1 MKKILFF
8 FICVISF
15 HVSYSQGHKVTKFT
29 FQKAATVDLSKITT
43 DYSPKMMVIE
53 MPEQGGEEEMVKYN
67 YPENYHQYKQKMQ
80 AVVLPTLNLG
90 QSFVANSWGL
100 STPNDN
106 DFAISNTGWICSVI
120 NTKIYTKNVV
130 TNSAPQ
136 AKSLAAWTTPI
147 NNKHQEFDPK
157 VMYDPNTDRFV
168 MVCLVGFVDTTS
180 KVIIGF
186 SQTNNPGGAWNLYQ
200 FPGNPLNNNLWT
212 DYPMLSI
219 TDKEIFLSVNLLV
232 NDLPWQTGFVETI
245 IWQMDKSAG
254 YAGSLMPAAL
264 HSNITFNGKP
274 IRNLCPVKG
283 GSQLY
288 SPNMYFIS
296 NRNLASV
303 NDSVFLVNVTD
314 TIGAPGGTLTVKC
327 MTTNVPYNF
336 PPDGRQTFT
345 SQTLA
350 TNDCRNL
357 GAFYENG
364 KIQYVHNTK
373 NTLNNQPTVY
383 HGVIN
388 SPAAV
393 SPTVTGYIIQND
405 TMDFAYPNISYAGNS
420 GTDNTSIITFDHSSD
435 KVFAGC
441 SAIRGDGA
449 GNYSPVLR
457 IQNGVTYVDLL
468 GQNQER
474 WGDYSGSQRV
484 YSNPGEVWMSG
495 YYAYTY
501 NGSYPYAHA
510 AWVAQIGL
518 NPIFVTDTKKEEQ
531 KVAETK
537 LYPNPAKDIFMVE
550 LNLPEP
556 EYLTFSIYDAQGK
569 LIDVILRDW
578 IKVVQN
584 VFSFNTQNL
593 GKGIYFLKI
602 TGKNTAITKKVVVE

>member
-1 MKKILFF
+1 
-8 FICVISF
+8 
-15 HVSYSQGHKVTKFT
+15 
-29 FQKAATVDLSKITT
+29 
-43 DYSPKMMVIE
+43 
-53 MPEQGGEEEMVKYN
+53 
-67 YPENYHQYKQKMQ
+67 
-80 AVVLPTLNLG
+80 
-90 QSFVANSWGL
+90 
-100 STPNDN
+100 
-106 DFAISNTGWICSVI
+106 
-120 NTKIYTKNVV
+120 
-130 TNSAPQ
+130 
-136 AKSLAAWTTPI
+136 
-147 NNKHQEFDPK
+147 
-157 VMYDPNTDRFV
+157 
-168 MVCLVGFVDTTS
+168 
-180 KVIIGF
+180 
-186 SQTNNPGGAWNLYQ
+186 
-200 FPGNPLNNNLWT
+200 
-212 DYPMLSI
+212 
-219 TDKEIFLSVNLLV
+219 
-232 NDLPWQTGFVETI
+232 
-245 IWQMDKSAG
+245 
-254 YAGSLMPAAL
+254 
-264 HSNITFNGKP
+264 
-274 IRNLCPVKG
+274 
-283 GSQLY
+283 
-288 SPNMYFIS
+288 
-296 NRNLASV
+296 
-303 NDSVFLVNVTD
+303 
-314 TIGAPGGTLTVKC
+314 
-327 MTTNVPYNF
+327 
-336 PPDGRQTFT
+336 
-345 SQTLA
+345 
-350 TNDCRNL
+350 
-357 GAFYENG
+357 
-364 KIQYVHNTK
+364 VHNTK